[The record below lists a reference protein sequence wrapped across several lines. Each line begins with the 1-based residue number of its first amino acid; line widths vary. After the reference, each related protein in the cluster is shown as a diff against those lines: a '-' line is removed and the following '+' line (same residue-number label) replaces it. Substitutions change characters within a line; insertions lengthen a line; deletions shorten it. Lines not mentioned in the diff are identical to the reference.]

1 MFLLLYYSNFYN
13 IIGFICPVHTPD
25 GAPCGLLN
33 HLTMNCIITK
43 HPDAKLKANIPI
55 ILMDLGMI
63 PLSIADNWKNSYIV
77 MLDGKLIGLI
87 DDNIITRVTDKLR
100 LLKIKGQEVT

>member
-1 MFLLLYYSNFYN
+1 M
-13 IIGFICPVHTPD
+13 HTPD

-43 HPDAKLKANIPI
+43 HPDPKLKSNIPI
-55 ILMDLGMI
+55 VLMDLGMI
-63 PLSIADNWKNSYIV
+63 PLSIADKWKDSYVV
-77 MLDGKLIGLI
+77 MLDGMLIGLI

-100 LLKIKGQEVT
+100 ILKVKRKEVIIS